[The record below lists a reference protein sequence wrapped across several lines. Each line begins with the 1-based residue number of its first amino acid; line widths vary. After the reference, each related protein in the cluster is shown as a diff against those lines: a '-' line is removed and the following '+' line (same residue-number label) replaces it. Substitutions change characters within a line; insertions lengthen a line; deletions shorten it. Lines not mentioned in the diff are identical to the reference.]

1 MLKSHVLEAQ
11 SYNMPR
17 QKISDEAFIDN
28 ARVISARLVVVY
40 FLHQSRNEWVNWNGD
55 TGNIRRPVGSVK
67 GAIDEAYETAEKN
80 RAPGTV
86 FGMQDSVGIE
96 LICNTGTLLLAEQF
110 TDSPFGSCVTALDF
124 GGDLGALRT
133 VVHHLPKRP
142 FIGKRCF
149 VGSERPDFQA
159 FAATTTLFKRS
170 ARAGGR
176 QNGLGWSAKPYQ
188 PILNDAVRI
197 VALINAS
204 VTSAA
209 SVSKDSAGKGVAAT
223 KAQGTNATPATQ
235 LPANEAVAAPV
246 KPQPK
251 VQALDFA
258 EEGDS
263 QSSSSIVISTPED
276 PVLALEKP
284 VDPPPLLLESTV
296 REQLTSARIGQG
308 LYRKRLEEIETRC
321 RMTGLSELAHLR
333 ASHIKPWRVCTD
345 AEKLDGNN
353 GLLLSPHVDHLFD
366 QGYISFSDTG
376 DLLVSTSLKPSVL
389 ILWKLAEKAN
399 VGIFNPAQRSY
410 LAYHRQN
417 IFRQD

>member
-1 MLKSHVLEAQ
+1 
-11 SYNMPR
+11 MPR
-17 QKISDEAFIDN
+17 PKISDEAFIDS
-28 ARVISARLVVVY
+28 ARVVSARLVVVF

-55 TGNIRRPVGSVK
+55 TDNIRRPVGPVK
-67 GAIDEAYETAEKN
+67 GAIDEAYESAEKH

-96 LICNTGTLLLAEQF
+96 VICDSGTLLLAEQF
-110 TDSPFGSCVTALDF
+110 TDSPFDRCATTLDF

-133 VVHHLPKRP
+133 VVHHLPKRR
-142 FIGKRCF
+142 FISKTCF
-149 VGSERPDFQA
+149 VGSEKPAFQA
-159 FAATTTLFKRS
+159 FDATTLLFKRS

-188 PILNDAVRI
+188 PRLNDAAKI
-197 VALINAS
+197 VELINAS
-204 VTSAA
+204 VAA
-209 SVSKDSAGKGVAAT
+209 AAAVRKDVAGKGVKATESLGTGVTPATHLSAKEAA
-223 KAQGTNATPATQ
+223 ATPAR
-235 LPANEAVAAPV
+235 
-246 KPQPK
+246 PQPE
-251 VQALDFA
+251 VPPLDFA
-258 EEGDS
+258 EEGGS
-263 QSSSSIVISTPED
+263 QPSAPLVVSTPEG
-276 PVLALEKP
+276 PVLAPEKP
-284 VDPPPLLLESTV
+284 VAPPPSPLESTE
-296 REQLTSARIGQG
+296 REQLTSARVGQG

-321 RMTGLSELAHLR
+321 RLTGLSELAHLR
-333 ASHIKPWRVCTD
+333 ASHIKPWRACTD

-389 ILWKLAEKAN
+389 ALWKLAQETN

-417 IFRQD
+417 IFRRD